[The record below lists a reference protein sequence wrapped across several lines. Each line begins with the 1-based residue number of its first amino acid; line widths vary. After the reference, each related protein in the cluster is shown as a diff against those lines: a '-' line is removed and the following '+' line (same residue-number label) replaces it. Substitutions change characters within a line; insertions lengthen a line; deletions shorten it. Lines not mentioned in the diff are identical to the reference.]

1 MISAP
6 VSSRLSL
13 SQLRAALPE
22 WTVFEAFYA
31 KTLRSAVY
39 RDSWLLE
46 KLGGFVLRRSGKKVR
61 PLLLLY
67 TAKAAGGV
75 QELSHVGAALIELLH
90 NATLVHD
97 DVVDD
102 SDYRRGFFSLRGLW
116 GNRIAVLF
124 GDWLLARGLL
134 LALRHN
140 APELL
145 YYTSGAVEALT
156 EGELLQLKR
165 MRSGS
170 ASETEYY
177 EVIEKKTAALFR
189 AACSMGAWSAEAPEP
204 VIETAAR
211 LGNAIGIAFQI
222 RDDLLDWSESQTTGK
237 PTDADRQQ
245 RRFTLPLLWAFSQVS
260 PAERRSLL
268 RAPFR
273 EARRQLE
280 ALGAFA
286 YAESV
291 IDRYAREAYE
301 LAARLPDAPA
311 VPMNALIDL
320 LIYRSQ

>member
-1 MISAP
+1 MPTAVAST
-6 VSSRLSL
+6 LT
-13 SQLRAALPE
+13 LRELYSALPE
-22 WTVFEAFYA
+22 WSEFESFYA
-31 KTLRSAVY
+31 QTIRKVVY

-46 KLGGFVLRRSGKKVR
+46 KLGSFILRRSGKKVR

-67 TAKAAGGV
+67 TAKAAG
-75 QELSHVGAALIELLH
+75 QITPLSHVGGVLIELLH

-134 LALRHN
+134 LSLRYK

-145 YYTSGAVEALT
+145 YYTSDAVESLT

-165 MRSGS
+165 MRTGS
-170 ASETEYY
+170 VSVEEYF

-189 AACSMGAWSAEAPEP
+189 AACQMGAWTAKAPSA
-204 VIETAAR
+204 IIDTAAEM
-211 LGNAIGIAFQI
+211 GTAIGIAFQI
-222 RDDLLDWSESQTTGK
+222 RDDLLDWGDSQHTGK

-245 RRFTLPLLWAFSQVS
+245 KRFTLPLLWAFSQIS
-260 PAERRSLL
+260 STEKRTLL
-268 RAPFR
+268 KAPFPT
-273 EARRQLE
+273 ARRMLHE
-280 ALGAFA
+280 VGAFD

-291 IDRYAREAYE
+291 LRTYAERAHR
-301 LAARLPDAPA
+301 LASALPNSSSI
-311 VPMNALIDL
+311 PMHALMDM
-320 LIYRSQ
+320 LIFRSH